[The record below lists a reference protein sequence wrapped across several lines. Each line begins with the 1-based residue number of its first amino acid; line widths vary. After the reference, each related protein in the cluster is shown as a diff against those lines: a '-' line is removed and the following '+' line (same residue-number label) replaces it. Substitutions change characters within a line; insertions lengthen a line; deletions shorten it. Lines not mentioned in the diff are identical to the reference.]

1 MGIYIFTCLVID
13 DLKGAVSAGLECVRT
28 LTQARKS
35 VYIYACSK
43 QTVNYNF
50 RPGIGQ
56 KEVFARSAVAFS
68 RHLYRV
74 VLVRLNAHNP
84 PYVEIIMNL

>member
-1 MGIYIFTCLVID
+1 MYYVDKHLA
-13 DLKGAVSAGLECVRT
+13 AVSAGLECVRM

-56 KEVFARSAVAFS
+56 KEVFAGIVASS
-68 RHLYRV
+68 RHPCRRV
-74 VLVRLNAHNP
+74 WCV
-84 PYVEIIMNL
+84 

>member
-1 MGIYIFTCLVID
+1 MMGKLRKNAIEVVIIAI
-13 DLKGAVSAGLECVRT
+13 KGAVSAGLECVRT

-35 VYIYACSK
+35 VYVYACSK

-56 KEVFARSAVAFS
+56 KEVFASAVAFS
-68 RHLYRV
+68 RHLCRV
-74 VLVRLNAHNP
+74 VWCV
-84 PYVEIIMNL
+84 